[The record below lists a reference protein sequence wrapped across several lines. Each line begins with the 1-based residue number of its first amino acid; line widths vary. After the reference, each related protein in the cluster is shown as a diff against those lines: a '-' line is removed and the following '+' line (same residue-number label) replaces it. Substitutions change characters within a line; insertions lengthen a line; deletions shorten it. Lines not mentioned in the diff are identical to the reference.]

1 MVGQNVFRVLKRYF
15 NWRVVVAAVCALLLS
30 SCSGEFDPEHR
41 LFMTLVN
48 ESEDRQLYFV
58 AREATEQGTADR
70 GFSQVSAGF
79 DSEFAIGTVLDGD
92 SLCLDDEGPLWI
104 FVGPPGFNVFDEF
117 DDPLTNLGEMV
128 PDRELWMT
136 LEPEQCF
143 PERQFE
149 IVFPG

>member
-1 MVGQNVFRVLKRYF
+1 
-15 NWRVVVAAVCALLLS
+15 
-30 SCSGEFDPEHR
+30 
-41 LFMTLVN
+41 MTLVN

-104 FVGPPGFNVFDEF
+104 FCLLYTSPSPRDQRGSRMPSSA
-117 DDPLTNLGEMV
+117 
-128 PDRELWMT
+128 
-136 LEPEQCF
+136 
-143 PERQFE
+143 
-149 IVFPG
+149 